1 MKQTLHTSQHRGFS
15 LIEVLVA
22 LFVISIGML
31 GIAGMELFSKSTET
45 EAVQRS
51 TAILVAQEM
60 MEKMRAN
67 PTGLASY
74 INVTLGNASLSAP
87 STDCTTSTCTTT
99 QLASHDLWSWEQLL
113 DGANEVSGTTKTGGL
128 VQPQGCITGPAA
140 GAAGV
145 YTVAIAWRGNTA
157 MGNPTATTCGQTSG
171 LYGTSNEFRRVIVIN
186 FYISNGSFS

>member
-1 MKQTLHTSQHRGFS
+1 MKSLINKTHIHGFS

-31 GIAGMELFSKSTET
+31 GIAAMELFSKQSGS

-51 TAILVAQEM
+51 TAVLLAQEM

-67 PTGLASY
+67 PAGLAAY
-74 INVTLGNASLSAP
+74 IGNTIGNASVATP
-87 STDCTTSTCTTT
+87 STDCKTTTCTSAN
-99 QLASHDLWSWEQLL
+99 LVSFDLWSWEQLL
-113 DGANEVSGTTKTGGL
+113 DGATETSGSNNTGGL

-145 YTVAIAWRGNTA
+145 YTVAIAWRGTSA
-157 MGNPTATTCGQTSG
+157 MGNPSTSTCGESSG
-171 LYGTSNEFRRVIVIN
+171 LYGASNEFRRVIVVN
-186 FYISNGSFS
+186 FYVSNDSFT